1 MPTITIIGRGHSG
14 TRAMSHTLY
23 ASGVFMGRTIN
34 PSGDKVPPGDLY
46 DACRVFAKYVAW
58 QGGLSWDFSRA
69 LEVDVDPEFVE
80 KVESYLAD
88 VLENGDRFRG
98 WKLPETTLVYP
109 WIVRMY
115 PEIRY
120 IHWIRDPRDGILAPH
135 RTDDLGDFGIVY
147 PATEDIR
154 RQRAISWLYQ
164 YQLMKA
170 TPKPSHLLTVR
181 FEDFVLNQEETL
193 RRLEAYLGI
202 PLARIVVRPEAV
214 GRWRR
219 ATGDLQLDLLGE
231 ALAELGYE
239 V

>member
-1 MPTITIIGRGHSG
+1 
-14 TRAMSHTLY
+14 MSHTLY
-23 ASGVFMGRTIN
+23 TSGVFMGRTIN

-170 TPKPSHLLTVR
+170 TPKPAHLLTVR

-214 GRWRR
+214 GRWRT